1 MIFDDMDEKLLDF
14 LETLTW
20 PTVNNRVLSYPADH
34 KMLINNFRKLLQQN
48 VYYNADKIKEWL
60 RFHQRENLLQDNV
73 IDNIGRLA
81 DYTKID
87 FYEINEF
94 RG

>member
-1 MIFDDMDEKLLDF
+1 MIFDDMDERLVDF
-14 LETLTW
+14 LEKLTF
-20 PTVNNRVLSYPADH
+20 PTINNKVLSYPADH
-34 KMLINNFRKLLQQN
+34 KMLINNFRKLLQQD
-48 VYYNADKIKEWL
+48 VYYNVDQIKEWL
-60 RFHQRENLLQDNV
+60 RFHQQENRLQDNV

-87 FYEINEF
+87 FYDIINF